1 MPEAPFSSCLLTVF
15 MVYLRSMSILI
26 GGLAFGAGFVVAMMV
41 AAILIPKHR
50 SFSSDE
56 FRKLYNEGYDQGIT
70 TVVGLMESLAKLS
83 DDPDQA
89 LRHAALIRQLK
100 RGESK

>member
-1 MPEAPFSSCLLTVF
+1 MN
-15 MVYLRSMSILI
+15 ILM
-26 GGLAFGAGFVVAMMV
+26 GGLAFGAGFMVATVVATT
-41 AAILIPKHR
+41 LLPKHR
-50 SFSSDE
+50 SFSSSE
-56 FRKLYNEGYDQGIT
+56 LRELYNEGYDQGIT

-100 RGESK
+100 RGEPK